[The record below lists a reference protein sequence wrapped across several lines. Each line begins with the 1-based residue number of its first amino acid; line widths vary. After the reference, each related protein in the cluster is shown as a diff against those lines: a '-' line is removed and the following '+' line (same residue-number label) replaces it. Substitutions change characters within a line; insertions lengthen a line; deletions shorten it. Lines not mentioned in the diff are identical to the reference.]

1 MMTMTD
7 RLYYSDSR
15 LHQFDAKII
24 DRLEH
29 DGQPA
34 VILDR
39 SAFYPDSGGQPS
51 DRGMLNQ
58 AQVIDVIAR
67 EADGEVL
74 HVLSAPIDADRVSGS
89 IDPERRFDFMQ
100 QHTGQH
106 ILSQAFIQVAEAE
119 TVSFHLSAVTTD
131 PLTIDLNTIDLR
143 PDQIDR
149 VEDLANSI
157 VFQDR
162 AITARFVT
170 HDELKSIPLRK
181 SPTVSADIRIV
192 EITDFDW
199 SACGGTHVA
208 RTGEVGLIKIT
219 KLDRRGKETRVE
231 FRCGQRAL
239 IDYRRK
245 DQMINRVSADLTI
258 GYWELDQSIARMQA
272 DTKSIRKQLSEAD
285 ARLQQYEAQEM
296 LSAVEARSEY
306 GLVSRVWLDRDAV
319 YLKRMAQ
326 LLTSTPKTIAL
337 LGATGKSMSL
347 AFARSKDLSIDLAA
361 LLKTAATRLGGK
373 GGGSPDFAQA
383 GGSVVSEAQIKDV
396 IAWTKNELK
405 SEE

>member
-1 MMTMTD
+1 
-7 RLYYSDSR
+7 
-15 LHQFDAKII
+15 
-24 DRLEH
+24 LEH
-29 DGQPA
+29 DGHPA

-39 SAFYPDSGGQPS
+39 SAFYPDSGGQPA
-51 DRGMLNQ
+51 DRGTLNHV
-58 AQVIDVIAR
+58 QVIDVIVR

-74 HVLSAPIDADRVSGS
+74 HVLSAPIETDRVSGS
-89 IDPERRFDFMQ
+89 IDLSRRFDFMQ

-119 TVSFHLSAVTTD
+119 TVSFHLSDVTTD

-157 VFQDR
+157 IFQDR
-162 AITARFVT
+162 SISARFVSHT
-170 HDELKSIPLRK
+170 ELKSIPLRK
-181 SPTVSADIRIV
+181 PPTVTEDIRIV
-192 EITDFDW
+192 EIKDFDW

-258 GYWELDQSIARMQA
+258 GYWELDQSIARLQA
-272 DTKSIRKQLSEAD
+272 DNKSIRKQLNEAD
-285 ARLQQYEAQEM
+285 ARLQNYEAQEM
-296 LSAVEARSEY
+296 LAAKQAD
-306 GLVSRVWLDRDAV
+306 GIISRVWVDRDAV

-326 LLTSTPKTIAL
+326 LLTASPKTIAL

-347 AFARSKDLSIDLAA
+347 AFARSKDLTVDMSA
-361 LLKTAATRLGGK
+361 LLKSAATRLGGK

-383 GGSVVSEAQIKDV
+383 GGPVVSEEQIKEV
-396 IAWTKNELK
+396 IAWARDQLK
-405 SEE
+405 